1 PWMCCIPRL
10 KIGSA
15 RRRRGHNTEPP
26 VVEVGPDDRPQPFV
40 FQAMLRLSL
49 ATRVTDANSTR
60 LRPDCL
66 ARYKAWSAAWI
77 TSSTA
82 RIRALGSATPMLT
95 VTEISVLGASSL
107 GRAVR
112 VVLLGAVARRARV
125 RRSVLRRSWPR
136 KSGSRKSEPRES
148 GVWTA

>member
-1 PWMCCIPRL
+1 AA
-10 KIGSA
+10 IGPA
-15 RRRRGHNTEPP
+15 
-26 VVEVGPDDRPQPFV
+26 DCPQVFV
-40 FQAMLRLSL
+40 FHAMLRLIL
-49 ATRVTDANSTR
+49 ATRATDANSTR

-95 VTEISVLGASSL
+95 VTEISALVASSL

-112 VVLLGAVARRARV
+112 VVFLGAVARRARV
-125 RRSVLRRSWPR
+125 RRSVLRRSWAR
-136 KSGSRKSEPRES
+136 KSGPGKSGPRES
-148 GVWTA
+148 GVWSA